1 MVVMKY
7 AFIWIFALLL
17 TGCAT
22 TKPIE
27 DASLSNADFSH
38 LVRVNPVQQ
47 TQQLAQKEKFA
58 EANDYLSYFM
68 EYEYMKEDAEAIRL
82 SQFIQETRES
92 WIYKLKKMNSGFWTG
107 ESDETEGQ
115 VASVVSDFLVIGD
128 LRDLV
133 IEGNNLIQE
142 KDVDKVNTAL
152 ATVGVVSSVVVVTAS
167 AKPAIT
173 FLKMTHKAGKMPKWL
188 GKTLVESAEIAKKT
202 NSLDHLKDI
211 FSNVHGLYKTAGART
226 TLELLAKSKDIND
239 FRRLA
244 KFGNVFG
251 NKTPTLLKVGGDD
264 AITAFQRLGGAEKDT
279 ILEASTYGNEGV
291 KFLEKNGAEIF
302 KSGLSST
309 RRRMTNLEIQ
319 FVESGRKA
327 KIGGK
332 EFIKRDVI
340 FNPNY
345 IDGMQRSNIDRM
357 KLGLAPIGKDGNP
370 VNLHH
375 MKQYNDGLICEL
387 SQGEHNEYSDILHRY
402 LGRSESEIDRSKF
415 NRIKSDYWKR
425 RVYDFE

>member
-1 MVVMKY
+1 MKY

-22 TKPIE
+22 IKPIE
-27 DASLSNADFSH
+27 DASLPNADFSQ
-38 LVRVNPVQQ
+38 LVRVNPVPQ
-47 TQQLAQKEKFA
+47 TQLLVQDKKFA
-58 EANDYLSYFM
+58 EANDYLSYFK

-142 KDVDKVNTAL
+142 KDVDKVNTSL
-152 ATVGVVSSVVVVTAS
+152 ATVGVVSSVAVVTAS

-211 FSNVHGLYKTAGART
+211 FSNVHGLYRTAGART

-244 KFGNVFG
+244 KFGKVFG

-319 FVESGRKA
+319 FVESGRKE

-340 FNPNY
+340 FNPSY

>member
-1 MVVMKY
+1 
-7 AFIWIFALLL
+7 
-17 TGCAT
+17 
-22 TKPIE
+22 
-27 DASLSNADFSH
+27 
-38 LVRVNPVQQ
+38 
-47 TQQLAQKEKFA
+47 
-58 EANDYLSYFM
+58 
-68 EYEYMKEDAEAIRL
+68 
-82 SQFIQETRES
+82 
-92 WIYKLKKMNSGFWTG
+92 
-107 ESDETEGQ
+107 
-115 VASVVSDFLVIGD
+115 
-128 LRDLV
+128 
-133 IEGNNLIQE
+133 
-142 KDVDKVNTAL
+142 
-152 ATVGVVSSVVVVTAS
+152 
-167 AKPAIT
+167 
-173 FLKMTHKAGKMPKWL
+173 MTHKAGKMPKWL
-188 GKTLVESAEIAKKT
+188 GKTLVESAEIASKT
-202 NSLDHLKDI
+202 KSLDHLTDI
-211 FSNVHGLYKTAGART
+211 FSNVYGLYKTAGART

-251 NKTPTLLKVGGDD
+251 YKAPTLLKVGGDD
-264 AITAFQRLGGAEKDT
+264 AIKAFQRLGDAQKDT
-279 ILEASTYGNEGV
+279 ILEASTYGKEGV

-319 FVESGRKA
+319 FVESGTKA

-345 IDGMQRSNIDRM
+345 VDGMQRSNIDRM

-387 SQGEHNEYSDILHRY
+387 SQGEHNEYSNILHRY

-415 NRIKSDYWKR
+415 NRIKSDYWKS
-425 RVYDFE
+425 RVHDFE

>member
-1 MVVMKY
+1 MKY

-22 TKPIE
+22 IKPIE
-27 DASLSNADFSH
+27 DASLPNADFSQ
-38 LVRVNPVQQ
+38 LVRVNPVPQ
-47 TQQLAQKEKFA
+47 TQLLVQDKKFA
-58 EANDYLSYFM
+58 EANDYLSYFK

-142 KDVDKVNTAL
+142 KDVDKVNTSL
-152 ATVGVVSSVVVVTAS
+152 ATVGVVSSVAVVTAS

-244 KFGNVFG
+244 KFGKVFG

-319 FVESGRKA
+319 FVESGRKE

-340 FNPNY
+340 FNPSY